1 MFEEDEDSETPSERA
16 FDYARTVA
24 LSDGVF
30 AIALTLLVFTITFP
44 ELQGVARRR
53 LGHELENRLPE
64 LFSWALSF
72 AVLGLLWLRHHGFF
86 RDLRTI
92 DARMAR
98 LNLVYLALI
107 AFLPYPTRLVG
118 QYGNRSVAVVSYAA
132 TVVLIGLVTGWMRIH
147 ASRAGLLPPS
157 AVGDWRDHAL
167 IPVVFLLSIPVAMFV
182 SADLAKWCWLLAVIV
197 GLLMRGR
204 RRSGARRRRRRS

>member
-1 MFEEDEDSETPSERA
+1 VFEEDEDSETPSERA

-72 AVLGLLWLRHHGFF
+72 AVLGLLWLRHHAFF

-92 DARMAR
+92 DTRVAR

-118 QYGNRSVAVVSYAA
+118 QYGNRPVSVVVYAA
-132 TVVLIGLVTGWMRIH
+132 TIVLIGVVTGGMRAH
-147 ASRAGLLPPS
+147 ASRAGLWPPS
-157 AVGDWRDHAL
+157 TAEGWQRHAV
-167 IPVVFLLSIPVAMFV
+167 IPVVFLLSIPAAIFI
-182 SADLAKWCWLLAVIV
+182 SADAAKWSWLLAVIV

-204 RRSGARRRRRRS
+204 RRSAARRRRRGS